1 MKLRVK
7 LLACLLFLAY
17 SFSYGQIKEYDYKR
31 ELKGISGQWHKII
44 LPDEVFGKI
53 TQDLTDIRIFGITA
67 NHDTVEAPYLL
78 RVASEKTSSRE
89 VEFNTLN
96 TSHNEKGYSFTFE
109 IPATE
114 PINQINL
121 EFGQKNF
128 DWQIKLEGSQNQNDW
143 FTVAENYRI
152 LSIKNEITDFQF
164 TRLTF
169 PGSNYRY
176 FRLLIDSQEKPE
188 LTFASIV
195 QQEITDGRFRN
206 CTIKKFDLK
215 ENRELRQTEIDLE
228 LQLPVPVSHLK
239 IDVKDS
245 FDYYRPVTIKYLAD
259 SIKTEQGWKY
269 YYRTLTTETLNSM
282 EKVEFKFNST
292 TLQKLKIIIHNQNN
306 QPLTID
312 TIHVKGYVH
321 ELLVRF
327 TEKATYFMTYGNK
340 TAAKPYY
347 DIDRFSDDIP
357 MNLTTLE
364 LGDELKTEKE
374 EIPLADPLFKNKT
387 WLWAIMTIII
397 LLLGW
402 FSVKMIR
409 KH

>member
-7 LLACLLFLAY
+7 ILACLLFFAY
-17 SFSYGQIKEYDYKR
+17 SFSYGQIKEYNYKR

-53 TQDLTDIRIFGITA
+53 SQDLTDIRIFGITA
-67 NHDTVEAPYLL
+67 DNDTVEAPYLL
-78 RVASEKTSSRE
+78 HIATEKISSKE
-89 VEFNTLN
+89 VEFNALN
-96 TSHNEKGYSFTFE
+96 TSYNDQGYYFTFE

-128 DWQIKLEGSQNQNDW
+128 DWRIKLEGSQNQNDW
-143 FTVAENYRI
+143 FTVAENCRI
-152 LSIKNEITDFQF
+152 LSIKNEETDFQF

-169 PGSNYRY
+169 PSSKYRF
-176 FRLLIDSQEKPE
+176 FRLLVDSKEKPE
-188 LTFASIV
+188 LIVASIA
-195 QQEITDGRFRN
+195 QREIRDGTFKN
-206 CTIKKFDLK
+206 FTIKKYDSK
-215 ENRELRQTEIDLE
+215 ENRELKQTEINLE

-239 IDVKDS
+239 IDVIDS

-259 SIKTEQGWKY
+259 SIKTEQGWKFI
-269 YYRTLTTETLNSM
+269 YRTLTTETLNSM

-292 TLQKLKIIIHNQNN
+292 TAQKLKINIHNQNN
-306 QPLTID
+306 QPLNID
-312 TIHVKGYVH
+312 TILVKGYVH

-327 TEKATYFMTYGNK
+327 TEKATYFLTYGNK
-340 TAAKPYY
+340 TAARPYY
-347 DIDRFSDDIP
+347 DIDRFTDKVP
-357 MNLTTLE
+357 VTLTTLD
-364 LGDELKTEKE
+364 LGDELKIEKE
-374 EIPLADPLFKNKT
+374 EIPLIDPLFKNKT
-387 WLWAIMTIII
+387 CLWAIMTIII

-409 KH
+409 KN